1 MSIHPHVSNCHL
13 KTIKSKT
20 DQASSSHGE
29 EITPGRKKSPLVHHA
44 FLFTVK
50 LISINWKRQV
60 G

>member
-29 EITPGRKKSPLVHHA
+29 EITPGRKKKPTGPPCLPVYCKAH
-44 FLFTVK
+44 F
-50 LISINWKRQV
+50 N
-60 G
+60 